1 MVRVYDDS
9 FSFYNNSLDFLFAS
23 IQSEYE
29 VKNGVRIVVSKAKFC
44 AFVFR

>member
-1 MVRVYDDS
+1 MVRVYDVS
-9 FSFYNNSLDFLFAS
+9 FSFYNNSLDFLFAF

-29 VKNGVRIVVSKAKFC
+29 VKNGIRTVVAKFC